1 MSNAHFALTS
11 FSLLLKSKGSIWS
24 FIRSVNLSAAVLL
37 EGSFFI
43 TGFADIKSCWGRVGA
58 SGFLGINFL
67 DGVKREVRSRSP
79 REGIGER
86 DFGSSKMME

>member
-43 TGFADIKSCWGRVGA
+43 TGSAKSCWGGVGA

-67 DGVKREVRSRSP
+67 DGVKREVRSRSY
-79 REGIGER
+79 REVIGER

>member
-1 MSNAHFALTS
+1 MSNAYFALTS

-24 FIRSVNLSAAVLL
+24 FNWSVNLSAAVLL
-37 EGSFFI
+37 AGSLFK
-43 TGFADIKSCWGRVGA
+43 TGSAKSCWGRVGG

-67 DGVKREVRSRSP
+67 DGVKRELRSRST

-86 DFGSSKMME
+86 DLGSSKMME